1 MTASGR
7 RSMRST
13 IRRAIYIRRQR
24 KDSSARR
31 AYGRLGDMTTDA
43 ISRPHQNS
51 ITAASF
57 SQRLMLLMLPVD
69 LFRALPNMVAI
80 FRATFAEGGR
90 SGYGFL
96 TRSCH
101 PE

>member
-1 MTASGR
+1 
-7 RSMRST
+7 
-13 IRRAIYIRRQR
+13 
-24 KDSSARR
+24 
-31 AYGRLGDMTTDA
+31 MTTDA

-80 FRATFAEGGR
+80 LGLPLLRVVGQVTG
-90 SGYGFL
+90 S
-96 TRSCH
+96 
-101 PE
+101 